1 MGLKVDTLKG
11 FLSRRMAKFRLYLRM
26 AVTDLQYHEITEKI
40 IGCAMKVHRYFGPGF
55 PEIVYKR
62 TLIIELEKIGLE
74 CASELKRDIYYQG
87 TFIYKRRLDLVVNN
101 KILTELKAV
110 AAIDNCCYAQIINY
124 LRVFEL
130 EVGLALNFGARSLQF
145 KRFINTKNP
154 RNPLNR

>member
-1 MGLKVDTLKG
+1 MDNLKG
-11 FLSRRMAKFRLYLRM
+11 FSQRASQNSGYTCAMT
-26 AVTDLQYHEITEKI
+26 VTDLQYHEITEKI
-40 IGCAMKVHRYFGPGF
+40 IGCAMKVHRHFGPGF

-62 TLIIELEKIGLE
+62 TLMIELEKIGLE
-74 CASELKRDIYYQG
+74 YASELKRDIYYQG
-87 TFIYKRRLDLVVNN
+87 RFIYKRRVDLIVNK

-110 AAIDNCCYAQIINY
+110 AAIDNCCYEQIINY

-154 RNPLNR
+154 RNPLNP